1 MKERTQK
8 EYLPSWRV
16 PPAFARVTLL
26 AVRTQLPLLSQ
37 PHGVTCAI
45 LALLQDFLRCHGA

>member
-1 MKERTQK
+1 LKERTQK